1 MYQPYITSKVQR
13 TGTGPYC
20 GSSQT
25 YSETNIPRPHDLLP
39 PRKGWSNDYFT
50 GRGGAVTYYLPGRGG
65 AVTYYLP
72 GMGGAVLVIDREFD
86 RVSDSLSLLVLKMFF

>member
-39 PRKGWSNDYFT
+39 PRKGWSNDYIT
-50 GRGGAVTYYLPGRGG
+50 GRGG

-72 GMGGAVLVIDREFD
+72 GMGGAVLVIDR
-86 RVSDSLSLLVLKMFF
+86 VSDSLSLLVLKMFF

>member
-39 PRKGWSNDYFT
+39 PRKGWSNDYV
-50 GRGGAVTYYLPGRGG
+50 AGRGG

-72 GMGGAVLVIDREFD
+72 GMGGAVLVIDR
-86 RVSDSLSLLVLKMFF
+86 VSDSLSLLVLKMFF